1 MSAMVFLFFS
11 RGNAMRFVLFC
22 LFFHLASLLCFGYF
36 CSFVAKLGLFPQ
48 MSLLL
53 QTIIASPPLLPK
65 FAAAAPRQKAV
76 RETTSSAI
84 RAFVL
89 TCEQSAA
96 YKYCPG

>member
-1 MSAMVFLFFS
+1 MVFLFFS

-22 LFFHLASLLCFGYF
+22 LLFHLASLLFSGYF
-36 CSFVAKLGLFPQ
+36 CSFVAKLGLFPR

-53 QTIIASPPLLPK
+53 QTIIASPAPLLPK

-76 RETTSSAI
+76 RETTSSAV

-89 TCEQSAA
+89 TCEQSVT